1 VLITGCGDVG
11 LRLLR
16 QLVSKPAGI
25 RVIASARRAE
35 QLAEIRRL
43 GGVPI
48 RADLDER
55 RSLRR
60 LAAFGTHVVHLAPPP
75 AGGSGDP
82 RTRRLIAALSRGPK
96 PRGRRRWAYVSTTGV
111 YGDCAGAQIDET
123 RPCRPDS
130 ERARRRVIAES
141 MLRAV
146 SRRTT
151 ARTAILRA
159 PGIYAADRLPLERLR
174 SGMPALSPAEDVWT
188 NHIHAEDLARACWLA
203 LARGRPGRAI
213 NVVDQS
219 ELRMG
224 DYFDQV
230 ADAFGLPRPPRLPRA
245 ELARQVSP
253 MMLSFMSESRQ
264 IGNLRM
270 RKELRL
276 RLAFPTVASQLALL
290 T

>member
-1 VLITGCGDVG
+1 MLITGCGDVG

-25 RVIASARRAE
+25 RVIASARRVE

-75 AGGSGDP
+75 ASGSGDP
-82 RTRRLIAALSRGPK
+82 RTRRLIAALSRSPK
-96 PRGRRRWAYVSTTGV
+96 PRGWRRWAYVSTTGV
-111 YGDCAGAQIDET
+111 YGDCAGARIDET

-130 ERARRRVIAES
+130 ERARRRVCAET
-141 MLRAV
+141 MLRAAN
-146 SRRTT
+146 RRAT
-151 ARTAILRA
+151 ARAVTLRA
-159 PGIYAADRLPLERLR
+159 PGIYAAERLPLERLR
-174 SGMPALSPAEDVWT
+174 SGAPALSPAEDVWT

-224 DYFDQV
+224 EYFDLV
-230 ADAFGLPRPPRLPRA
+230 ADAFGLPRPPRLARA
-245 ELARQVSP
+245 ELAGRLSP
-253 MMLSFMSESRQ
+253 MMLSFMSESRR